1 VQDLE
6 ETAMNKWKL
15 TTIGLAAG
23 LVATIG
29 IRAASSAE
37 SHERGS
43 LRAAGPCDNQRNMQA
58 ALRSLNAASDSLN
71 AAVPD
76 KGGHRANALNLVQ
89 SAISEVQAGCIAG
102 GG

>member
-1 VQDLE
+1 
-6 ETAMNKWKL
+6 MNVWKL

-23 LVATIG
+23 LVATIW
-29 IRAASSAE
+29 IRAASGAE

-43 LRAAGPCDNQRNMQA
+43 RRAAGPCDGQPTMQA

-71 AAVPD
+71 AALPD
-76 KGGHRANALNLVQ
+76 KGGHRANALSLVQ
-89 SAISEVQAGCIAG
+89 SAIDEVQAGCIAG

>member
-1 VQDLE
+1 
-6 ETAMNKWKL
+6 MNIWKL

-29 IRAASSAE
+29 IRAASGAE

-43 LRAAGPCDNQRNMQA
+43 LRAAGPCDSQPNMQA

-71 AAVPD
+71 AALPD
-76 KGGHRANALNLVQ
+76 KRGHRANALSLVQ
-89 SAISEVQAGCIAG
+89 GAIGEVQAGCMAG

>member
-1 VQDLE
+1 LE
-6 ETAMNKWKL
+6 DAAMNIWKL

-29 IRAASSAE
+29 IRAASGAE
-37 SHERGS
+37 SHERGA
-43 LRAAGPCDNQRNMQA
+43 LRAAGPCDGQPSMRA

-71 AAVPD
+71 AALPD
-76 KGGHRANALNLVQ
+76 KGGHRANALSLVQ
-89 SAISEVQAGCIAG
+89 SAIDEVQAGCMAG